1 MRTEPPKLSGNCEA
15 ITIGMPAWCSAWAM
29 LAPTP
34 ATLPTLPLLQLASVT
49 TAGPT
54 SAPPAAPPGA
64 LRQGVRSALAR
75 RSPLTMSASPPGSPA
90 RCSIR
95 PKRVS

>member
-1 MRTEPPKLSGNCEA
+1 
-15 ITIGMPAWCSAWAM
+15 M

-34 ATLPTLPLLQLASVT
+34 ATLPTAPLLQLAMVT

-54 SAPPAAPPGA
+54 SRVAAA
-64 LRQGVRSALAR
+64 LALPLVVRPVVRQVVRSALAR
-75 RSPLTMSASPPGSPA
+75 RSPLTRSAAPSGSSA